1 VEIRYDWRVAR
12 VVDKDGIILDQMDWG
27 PTRSPSALSSRLA
40 DLQSGR
46 MSPEA
51 RALKE
56 RFPDAEANPLGA
68 IEDPEWPEKTPDEQ
82 EMFSQASAILAR
94 RGVAESAGDKDR
106 RLDMLSSSSVE
117 LRAAWT
123 TQEARSVEWAGLFL
137 PDLDLDGSRPEIPP
151 AISSAESIDSAAE
164 TLGVNEPTHKP
175 SEAEWEAMRSQARGV
190 VEISTRLE
198 SNEEATK
205 QLAREYI
212 PTLSMLVGPLG
223 AARLVVL
230 AGGRERLAR
239 MPSGSLQV
247 LGATGAMAAHR
258 RGAPPPKHSPVL
270 FSMPLVSRSPRWVRG
285 KVSRF
290 LAGKCS
296 IAVRVDHFDGE
307 PWGEEQVA
315 EIHREAEA
323 IRDKFPKPPKRS

>member
-1 VEIRYDWRVAR
+1 MEIRFDWRMAR
-12 VVDKDGIILDQMDWG
+12 VIDQQGLVLDQADWG
-27 PTRSPSALSSRLA
+27 PKRSPRALAARLS

-51 RALKE
+51 RTLKE
-56 RFPDAEANPLGA
+56 RFPDAAPNSLGA
-68 IEDPEWPEKTPDEQ
+68 IDDPDWPENTPDEQ
-82 EMFSQASAILAR
+82 EMFSEATSILAR
-94 RGVAESAGDKDR
+94 RGVAESAADKDR
-106 RLDMLSSSSVE
+106 RLDMLSSSSIE

-137 PDLDLDGSRPEIPP
+137 PDLDLDDSRSGIPQV
-151 AISSAESIDSAAE
+151 ISSSEDIDSAAE
-164 TLGVNEPTHKP
+164 ALGVSKPIHKP
-175 SEAEWEAMRSQARGV
+175 STAEWEAMRSQASGV
-190 VEISTRLE
+190 AEISAILE
-198 SNEEATK
+198 SNEKATK
-205 QLAREYI
+205 QLARDYI
-212 PTLSMLVGPLG
+212 PNLSMLVGPLG

-270 FSMPLVSRSPRWVRG
+270 FSIPLVSRSPRWVRG

-307 PWGEEQVA
+307 PWGDEQIA

-323 IRDKFPKPPKRS
+323 IRDKFPKPPKRG